1 MARQDLWD
9 AAMGCR
15 QFCSWISRS
24 GGFVR
29 AQLNRICWWAVSG
42 YWKRVGLLYMRYIIQ
57 IFLAHNSLIICTSWK
72 HIHARWG
79 FWIGISWW
87 YLGRPGRWL
96 VQDRLIRYT
105 TMPRSCVMSS
115 SWFWAPRIFKS
126 RFRMY
131 HPVLIAWRGYRVK
144 FWWTCCWSVASC
156 SLNTVLV
163 NSDWREATKKYL
175 GDSPK
180 CGNLQN
186 KNKTPKFKNG
196 LSRSTLPRMSGFCN
210 RWFPFNSQKIQC
222 ECGLQILWPN
232 LWSGITNAEMQ
243 YLSLHICNQLLTVH
257 EIVNRCWIHTQKQIS
272 TKQTTPDRNQI
283 IKLLE
288 DPWDI
293 WIWRKYAQCKKYWTR
308 TDETASRW

>member
-131 HPVLIAWRGYRVK
+131 HPVLIAWRGCRLK

-163 NSDWREATKKYL
+163 NSDWREATKKYHIPW
-175 GDSPK
+175 GFSK
-180 CGNLQN
+180 MRQ
-186 KNKTPKFKNG
+186 
-196 LSRSTLPRMSGFCN
+196 STE
-210 RWFPFNSQKIQC
+210 QK
-222 ECGLQILWPN
+222 
-232 LWSGITNAEMQ
+232 
-243 YLSLHICNQLLTVH
+243 
-257 EIVNRCWIHTQKQIS
+257 
-272 TKQTTPDRNQI
+272 
-283 IKLLE
+283 
-288 DPWDI
+288 
-293 WIWRKYAQCKKYWTR
+293 
-308 TDETASRW
+308 